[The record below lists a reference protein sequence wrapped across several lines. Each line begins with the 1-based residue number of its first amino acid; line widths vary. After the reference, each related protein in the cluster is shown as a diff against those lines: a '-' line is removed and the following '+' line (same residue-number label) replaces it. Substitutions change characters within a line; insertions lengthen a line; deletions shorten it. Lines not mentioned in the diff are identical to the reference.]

1 MNIFV
6 GSTPLEVQRMTGLM
20 FLREVK
26 EDRAIEDGADQQAPL
41 AINLGTPASAGA
53 KGSNSLRAHNLL
65 IPAAWHA
72 RKEAA
77 AREAAAAACARG
89 LGQPEERDAEPSGRG
104 GLAELL
110 PCYLYPSSLAVAYS
124 MSLSLLLMVWQW
136 FLSAFRSPARPLAF
150 LSPDRPAP
158 ARCHR
163 SSSPISWSARRK
175 AKARDT
181 GRLRAGGLRAAEGAE
196 EVIRSRD
203 SETSGVS
210 DRQGGAEGG
219 AFALWQGGT
228 AGDSRRRARSQ
239 RTQGGELREV
249 ECARC
254 HLVVTMVL
262 LTPRLST
269 ALSRFSKR
277 TFADFQFL
285 AASIFSWPRWFHA
298 LDRSASPWRH
308 FNVFG
313 AAGLFRA
320 DHEPRAF
327 ETSREAR
334 RLTGHRPRGR
344 RDGPAALRWLW
355 PSNGPPGCKLLL
367 RQQCCEPSQ
376 LWLHQRLRVVAS
388 RSSRHG

>member
-1 MNIFV
+1 MCKILDQGEFKLVNPRFPQLKPMNIFV

-41 AINLGTPASAGA
+41 AIDLGTPASAGA

-181 GRLRAGGLRAAEGAE
+181 GRRP
-196 EVIRSRD
+196 
-203 SETSGVS
+203 
-210 DRQGGAEGG
+210 QGGRGSRG
-219 AFALWQGGT
+219 SDTLKGQRDVRCIRQ
-228 AGDSRRRARSQ
+228 AGR
-239 RTQGGELREV
+239 G
-249 ECARC
+249 
-254 HLVVTMVL
+254 
-262 LTPRLST
+262 
-269 ALSRFSKR
+269 
-277 TFADFQFL
+277 
-285 AASIFSWPRWFHA
+285 
-298 LDRSASPWRH
+298 
-308 FNVFG
+308 
-313 AAGLFRA
+313 
-320 DHEPRAF
+320 
-327 ETSREAR
+327 
-334 RLTGHRPRGR
+334 RGR
-344 RDGPAALRWLW
+344 RLCALARRHRRRQPPESSESAHPRRGAQRGGVRAL
-355 PSNGPPGCKLLL
+355 PFGGYYGPPYSAPFNRPFPFFQADVC
-367 RQQCCEPSQ
+367 
-376 LWLHQRLRVVAS
+376 RLSVF
-388 RSSRHG
+388 GGLYF